1 MVYHSKESVNNLI
14 YIKMKTEKNA
24 MSKIAQINKQEL
36 SSEKVELALV
46 DDIKGIIK
54 QISQYEKIADEVIQA
69 ANNVNSALRKVVD
82 DAKYYNKYK
91 TVVFSDLRN
100 ASNELYKN
108 IQKVEANAKELGIS
122 PNSIPEIDLANKVRD
137 NANEYLSLL
146 NRVNLE
152 FDV

>member
-1 MVYHSKESVNNLI
+1 
-14 YIKMKTEKNA
+14 MKTEKNA

>member
-1 MVYHSKESVNNLI
+1 
-14 YIKMKTEKNA
+14 

>member
-1 MVYHSKESVNNLI
+1 
-14 YIKMKTEKNA
+14 
-24 MSKIAQINKQEL
+24 
-36 SSEKVELALV
+36 
-46 DDIKGIIK
+46 
-54 QISQYEKIADEVIQA
+54 
-69 ANNVNSALRKVVD
+69 
-82 DAKYYNKYK
+82 
-91 TVVFSDLRN
+91 LRN

>member
-1 MVYHSKESVNNLI
+1 
-14 YIKMKTEKNA
+14 MKTQKTV
-24 MSKIAQINKQEL
+24 MSKIAQIKKEEL

-46 DDIKGIIK
+46 DDIKGTIK
-54 QISQYEKIADEVIQA
+54 QISQLEKIADEVIKA

-91 TVVFSDLRN
+91 KVVFSDLRN